1 MGHFG
6 FFRRTH
12 LTSIHPFDEAEDS
25 LFTGTFALECRP
37 MDLPGRQRVGLRG
50 STRGLRYT
58 PCRPRSNRV
67 SHGAYCLRK
76 ALGDGDLPQ
85 LR

>member
-58 PCRPRSNRV
+58 PCHAQITCHTARIVCER
-67 SHGAYCLRK
+67 L
-76 ALGDGDLPQ
+76 
-85 LR
+85 